1 MDEVYKFCK
10 NLLIVENGSSVIFED
25 TKQLFQ
31 NPQYS
36 SVAKITGCKNISRC
50 EVLNNNSIYAVDWD
64 IILQTKNKVSP
75 DIKYVGIHSHSFKIC
90 SKESFKTEKNIINLR
105 ILKIIEEMFEYSV
118 LFENKNMKNSADN
131 STNPNNLTLTY
142 RVIKEL
148 WNDIQNNDDIYL
160 KIPEDLVLLL
170 K

>member
-1 MDEVYKFCK
+1 
-10 NLLIVENGSSVIFED
+10 
-25 TKQLFQ
+25 
-31 NPQYS
+31 
-36 SVAKITGCKNISRC
+36 
-50 EVLNNNSIYAVDWD
+50 
-64 IILQTKNKVSP
+64 
-75 DIKYVGIHSHSFKIC
+75 
-90 SKESFKTEKNIINLR
+90 
-105 ILKIIEEMFEYSV
+105 MFEYSV